1 LRPREGAP
9 QEATAISTSAAYC
22 YENSGFYRDKLDE
35 LGAAPADIRSLRDL
49 AQLPVL
55 LDKETER
62 ELMLASTESAGHPY
76 GEHLCAPL
84 DKVVGVCS
92 TSGTTGDPTFYPF
105 TASDIQ
111 VQDALWAKGFTEH
124 GVRAGDTV
132 MHAFGLSMF
141 LAGYPVVRA
150 LEHMGARPIPV
161 GAEAGS
167 EKLARFVRLTKPVAI
182 CLTPSYAEYLIEQYD
197 VASWGIRKVFCAG
210 EPGAGLPELRVR
222 LEDGFGGATVVDM
235 MGGGKGIMC
244 VSCRANQGMHA
255 LGTEHWIQQIVDPQS
270 REPLE
275 WGDGNIGLRVLTTLS
290 WEAAPWLRATPGD
303 VCEVFDSPCACG
315 LSSPRYRVVGR
326 ADDMLIV
333 KGVKIYP
340 AAIRNLLSEY
350 LPRVSGH
357 FRIDLSEPGPR
368 VHPPLRLRVELA
380 NVDDTDIAAEIV
392 RRMHG
397 KFGITP
403 SIEPVPVE
411 TLERGKHKQQLIEIR
426 PA

>member
-1 LRPREGAP
+1 MRD
-9 QEATAISTSAAYC
+9 EAATGTRAISAAVAYC
-22 YENSGFYRDKLDE
+22 YENSPFYRDRLDALGVAPGE
-35 LGAAPADIRSLRDL
+35 LRTLQDL
-49 AQLPVL
+49 ARLPVL
-55 LDKETER
+55 LDKGTER
-62 ELMLASTESAGHPY
+62 ELMLKSAESTGHPY

-84 DKVVGVCS
+84 DSVVGVCS

-105 TASDIQ
+105 TASDIR
-111 VQDALWAKGFTEH
+111 VQDALWAQGFAQH
-124 GVRAGDTV
+124 GVRVGDTV

-150 LEHMGARPIPV
+150 LERMGARPVPV

-182 CLTPSYAEYLIEQYD
+182 CLTPSYAEYLIEKYD
-197 VASWGIRKVFCAG
+197 TESWGIRKIFCAG
-210 EPGAGLPELRVR
+210 EPGAGLPELRAR
-222 LEDGFGGATVVDM
+222 LADGFGGATVVDM
-235 MGGGKGIMC
+235 MGGGKGIMS
-244 VSCRANQGMHA
+244 VSCGANEGMHA
-255 LGTEHWIQQIVDPQS
+255 LGTEHWIQQIVDP
-270 REPLE
+270 RTGEPVE
-275 WGDGNIGLRVLTTLS
+275 WADGNIGLRVLTTLS

-303 VCEVFDSPCACG
+303 VCEVFDSQCSCG
-315 LSSPRYRVVGR
+315 SSSPRYRVVGR

-350 LPRVSGH
+350 LPRVTGH
-357 FRIDLSEPGPR
+357 FRIDLSEPGPKVR
-368 VHPPLRLRVELA
+368 PPLRLRVEMA
-380 NVDDTDIAAEIV
+380 DVNDTDTPADII

-403 SIEPVPVE
+403 TIEAVPAE
-411 TLERGKHKQQLIEIR
+411 TLERNRHKQQLIEVR